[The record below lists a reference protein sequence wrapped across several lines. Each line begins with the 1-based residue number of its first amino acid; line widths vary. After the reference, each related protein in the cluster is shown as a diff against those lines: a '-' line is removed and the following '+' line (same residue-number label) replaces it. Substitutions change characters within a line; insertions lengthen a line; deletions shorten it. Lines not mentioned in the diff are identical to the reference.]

1 MPPKNGV
8 PMKTLIFLSLIS
20 GLMLAAACSSVGT
33 RFRQGVRD
41 EFQRQPVTAGDLLTE
56 EKMSRLPDRLQ
67 SYLKFTGAAG
77 KPIPVNFRLT
87 FSANMIRKR
96 GTDPIH
102 MPVDQYNFFG
112 EYARHFTMGGRVLFI
127 PFDGLHQYTRGQASF
142 QVRVASLFNQ
152 VDLRGDTLT
161 TAETVTI
168 LNDLC
173 LYNPAALT
181 DPRVEA
187 VEAGPDS
194 VKVTL
199 TAGKYRVSAV
209 LVIDPSGRLV
219 TFISDDR
226 YALEADGQLRKVR
239 WSTPVSDWKEVAGR
253 RVPGWG
259 AAVYQYPEGDFR
271 YADFTLT
278 SIAYDLPGLQD

>member
-1 MPPKNGV
+1 MPLLNGDT
-8 PMKTLIFLSLIS
+8 MKRMIFFLPAL
-20 GLMLAAACSSVGT
+20 GVALAVSCSSVDS
-33 RFRQGVRD
+33 RFRQGVRE
-41 EFQRQPVTAGDLLTE
+41 EFLRQPVTAGDLLTE
-56 EKMSRLPDRLQ
+56 EKMNRLPDRLQ
-67 SYLKFTGAAG
+67 SYLRFAGAGG

-87 FSANMIRKR
+87 FEADMIRKR

-112 EYARHFTMGGRVLFI
+112 EYARHFTMGGRVFFV

-161 TAETVTI
+161 TAETVTV

-181 DPRVEA
+181 DPRIGA
-187 VEAGPDS
+187 VEAGSDS
-194 VKVTL
+194 VRVTL
-199 TAGKYRVSAV
+199 TTGKYRVSAV
-209 LVIDPSGRLV
+209 LVIDPTGRLV

-226 YALEADGQLRKVR
+226 YALEADGQLQKVR
-239 WSTPVSDWKEVAGR
+239 WCTPVSDWKEVAGR
-253 RVPGWG
+253 RVPGRG

-278 SIAYDLPGLQD
+278 SIAYNLTGLQD